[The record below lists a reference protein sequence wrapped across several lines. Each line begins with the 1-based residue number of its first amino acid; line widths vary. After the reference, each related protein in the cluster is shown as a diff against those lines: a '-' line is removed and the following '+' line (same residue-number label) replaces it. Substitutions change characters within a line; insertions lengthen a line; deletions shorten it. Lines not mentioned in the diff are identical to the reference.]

1 MSLFLLALF
10 YVLLSKSLCHLQTWR
25 FLSISLYYHLKY
37 FKELILRSSVGDS
50 YLLYVSIWLPFFFF
64 NLYTYFPETEFLRVY
79 LYKTWSKIFENL
91 LNSDIYFCVYIIVS
105 KNKTVEA
112 KVCCEFNE
120 FSSWLSSLLPP
131 FLLPYSFWFVNQE

>member
-1 MSLFLLALF
+1 MM
-10 YVLLSKSLCHLQTWR
+10 YHLQTWR

-37 FKELILRSSVGDS
+37 FKELVLRSSVGDS

-64 NLYTYFPETEFLRVY
+64 FKSLHLFSKTEFLWVY

-91 LNSDIYFCVYIIVS
+91 LNSDTYFGLYIIVS

-112 KVCCEFNE
+112 KVCCGLNE
-120 FSSWLSSLLPP
+120 FSSRLFSLLLS
-131 FLLPYSFWFVNQE
+131 FLLPSGFWFVNHE